1 MKIIVRVLAIV
12 VLFIHIGDGA
22 RILGIVPTP
31 SISHQVVFQPL
42 WRELSL
48 RGHQVTTITTD
59 PIKDPTLTNLTEI
72 DLHFSYEAWNKI
84 IMKNILAFNDNPIR
98 GILGFVEQGLDI
110 TDQQLRH
117 PSMQSFLKSED
128 KFDLAIIES
137 VAPVMIA
144 FAEKFQCPFISMTSM
159 DGFTYL
165 YKSMGNPTHPV
176 LFPDSIYPYYEKMSL
191 AQRLGSVIS
200 TNVMSIM
207 IAYSSFSQDQLVKK
221 YFGENYPSV
230 QHLMNNASLLFVN
243 SDPILHKIRPLVP
256 TVVQIGGGSHLRKP
270 KPLPHDLKEK
280 LDNEKNGFIYF
291 SLGSNVKSKDIP
303 METRTTILET
313 FSELPYTVLWKFEAE
328 NLSNKPDN
336 VIISKWL
343 PQQDVLRHPNI
354 KLFITQGGL
363 QSSDETIHIGVP
375 IVGMPFFGDQAA
387 NIKRMVA
394 KGMGLSVE
402 YTALEKNDFK
412 AKILE
417 IIQNPKYRNRVKELA
432 ALAQDQPMTGLERA
446 IWWSEYVIRHKGAA
460 HLRSPLL
467 DIPWYQYLLLDVI
480 AVLLFGFTF
489 STYILY
495 ILVRSLL
502 RLIRRNLN
510 DNEKKLK

>member
-1 MKIIVRVLAIV
+1 MQSKRYGVEMKIIVRLLIVL
-12 VLFIHIGDGA
+12 VLFTHTGDTDAA

-72 DLHFSYEAWNKI
+72 DLHFSYEAWDKI
-84 IMKNILAFNDNPIR
+84 IMKSVLAFNDNPIT
-98 GILGFVEQGLDI
+98 GILALLEQGLDI
-110 TDQQLRH
+110 TDEQLRH
-117 PSMQSFLKSED
+117 ASLQSFLKSD
-128 KFDLAIIES
+128 QQFDLAIIES
-137 VAPVMIA
+137 VTPAMFA
-144 FAEKFQCPFISMTSM
+144 FAEKFQCPFISMVSM
-159 DGFTYL
+159 DGFTSL

-176 LFPDSIYPYYEKMSL
+176 LFPDAIYPYDENMSFS
-191 AQRLGSVIS
+191 QRLGSVIS
-200 TNVMSIM
+200 TNVMNLI

-230 QHLMNNASLLFVN
+230 DDLMGNASMLFVN

-256 TVVQIGGGSHLRKP
+256 TVVQIGGGSHLRPP

-280 LDNEKNGFIYF
+280 LDNAENGFIYF

-328 NLSNKPDN
+328 NLPNKPDN

-375 IVGMPFFGDQAA
+375 IVGMPFFADQAA
-387 NIKRMVA
+387 NTKRMVA

-417 IIQNPKYRNRVKELA
+417 ELA
-432 ALAQDQPMTGLERA
+432 ALVQDQPMTGLERA
-446 IWWSEYVIRHKGAA
+446 VWWSEYVIRHKGAA

-489 STYILY
+489 SVYILY
-495 ILVRSLL
+495 ILVRSLY
-502 RLIRRNLN
+502 RLIRRILN
-510 DNEKKLK
+510 DDEKKLK